1 MKREGGGLNGFQ
13 RLALACGTRLTAER
27 AVSLSESELTFSFL
41 VDQGVKPANFGA
53 AQIGPLQMKRIG
65 AETAGDLSKAGF
77 VSLHLC
83 DEKWASEA
91 VSAYGAEDLR
101 ETFFQ
106 GPADS
111 VALAGTRAADLLEL
125 GVNQLMEQVAG
136 LPTEA
141 FETLKQIQ
149 GRKRTEGLSAITLLD
164 SGLRASQLRMLSIG
178 PTQIRSMKDG
188 TPEAVKKL
196 GF

>member
-1 MKREGGGLNGFQ
+1 MRRDGGELNGFQ

-27 AVSLSESELTFSFL
+27 AVSLSEAELTFSFL
-41 VDQGVKPANFGA
+41 VDHGVKPANFGA
-53 AQIGPLQMKRIG
+53 AQLGPLQMKRLG
-65 AETAGDLSKAGF
+65 AETAGALSKAGF
-77 VSLHLC
+77 TSLHLV

-101 ETFFQ
+101 ETFFR

-111 VALAGTRAADLLEL
+111 VALAGTRAAELLEL
-125 GVNQLMEQVAG
+125 GVNDLLQQVAG

-141 FETLKQIQ
+141 FETLKQLQ
-149 GRKRTEGLSAITLLD
+149 GRKRTEGLSSTSLLD
-164 SGLRASQLRMLSIG
+164 SGLRASQLRNLSIG
-178 PTQIRSMKDG
+178 PAQIRSMKDG